1 MSLNVNLLAIEALT
15 LGGLAVALHASSHWY
30 GLAPLLVFITGLVA
44 VLHAV
49 DLCVRANPRRD
60 A

>member
-1 MSLNVNLLAIEALT
+1 MPSLYT
-15 LGGLAVALHASSHWY
+15 LRATGTDF
-30 GLAPLLVFITGLVA
+30 APLLVFITGLVA